1 MYSIFICKCSIL
13 LFIFQV
19 QLFYLCTKIVV
30 FLYANTLTK
39 NLEPPENSW
48 VLYPLHRHT
57 QDTNFNIS
65 CFETLT
71 SPVCPIFQWFCKD
84 QQEERAADGALIE
97 SFAGVVGCEMME
109 GVKVKKEKTDKLKG
123 PLTTAVPLV

>member
-1 MYSIFICKCSIL
+1 MQYFVIHFSSAAVLLVHQNCCIFVCQHID
-13 LFIFQV
+13 
-19 QLFYLCTKIVV
+19 
-30 FLYANTLTK
+30 K

-109 GVKVKKEKTDKLKG
+109 GVKVKKEKTDKLKA